1 MIASARSMY
10 ILNRLNELGVIDYKS
25 IAAELN
31 ISEAT
36 VRRDFEKLEQQGKL
50 KRVQGGAMRSEGMDE
65 RIDNAELTMRGKRML
80 NSTEKLAV
88 ARAAAERVKD
98 GECVFLDVG
107 TSIAPLA
114 ELLYA
119 KRVQLVTYSNLV
131 LQRLADTRCDLFI
144 VGGKYDPIDSM
155 FIGPIAQNM
164 LRQYHFDHS
173 FIGCIG
179 VDLHADTVF
188 TTEMECMRMKQIA
201 MECASSSYLLLDA
214 TKLQKRGFFRVGGL
228 SEFDAVF
235 CNTPAEPVRLPPNFV
250 LID

>member
-10 ILNRLNELGVIDYKS
+10 ILNRLNERGVIDYKS
-25 IAAELN
+25 ISMELN

-50 KRVQGGAMRSEGMDE
+50 KRVQGGAMHPTGGESQGE
-65 RIDNAELTMRGKRML
+65 AELTMREKRAL
-80 NSTEKLAV
+80 NNAEKLAV
-88 ARAAAERVKD
+88 ARAAAERVKE

-114 ELLYA
+114 DLLYA

-131 LQRLADTRCDLFI
+131 LQRLADRRCELFV
-144 VGGKYDPIDSM
+144 VGGKYNFIDGM
-155 FIGPIAQNM
+155 FVGPVAESM
-164 LRQYHFDHS
+164 LRMYHFDHA
-173 FIGCIG
+173 FIGCLGADIQ
-179 VDLHADTVF
+179 LDTVF

-214 TKLQKRGFFRVGGL
+214 SKLQKRAVFRVAGL

-235 CNTPAEPVRLPPNFV
+235 CNRPAEPIRLPPNFV
-250 LID
+250 VVD